1 MHLDRA
7 AQYATIGL
15 FAILAGWVVSRAP
28 AIVNPI
34 LLAILLNYLFS
45 PVVRKLR
52 RLRVPGGISAALLLL
67 LVFSGVGA
75 TAVALAR
82 PAAAWIERIPESR
95 ARLRELTRAIRERV
109 EPVMEAATE
118 VQEAAREMEGTTS
131 RAQEVKVTE
140 ATLVKRMAD
149 RASGILGGMVMTF
162 FLALLLLAPG
172 DVFQQKLL
180 AILPTSRTREQ
191 LVRISEEVEQR
202 VSRYLGSVVL
212 INTGVGLVTGLAMWL
227 AGMPNP
233 ALWGVVAGVLNF
245 VPYLGALGTVAIIG
259 LASLITFDEPARAMV
274 PPLIFLGLNL
284 LEGNLVTPKLVERW
298 LKLNAVASFLS
309 VIVLWA
315 LLGIPGALMA
325 VPILVVVK
333 VVCDHVESL
342 NRFGSF
348 LGA

>member
-1 MHLDRA
+1 MQLDRA
-7 AQYATIGL
+7 AQYATLGL
-15 FAILAGWVVSRAP
+15 FVILAGWVVSRAP

-34 LLAILLNYLFS
+34 LLAVLLNYLFS
-45 PVVRKLR
+45 PLVRKLR
-52 RLRVPGGISAALLLL
+52 RRKLPGGITAALLLL

-82 PAAAWIERIPESR
+82 PAADWIGRIPESR
-95 ARLRELTRAIRERV
+95 ARLRDLTRAIRARV

-118 VQEAAREMEGTTS
+118 VQEAAREMEGTGR

-140 ATLVKRMAD
+140 STLVKRMAD
-149 RASGILGGMVMTF
+149 RASAIAGGAVMTF

-180 AILPTSRTREQ
+180 DILPTSRRREQ
-191 LVRISEEVEQR
+191 LREISAEVEQQI
-202 VSRYLGSVVL
+202 SRYLGSVVL
-212 INTGVGLVTGLAMWL
+212 INAAVGVVTGVAMWL
-227 AGMPNP
+227 VGMPNP
-233 ALWGVVAGVLNF
+233 ALWGVIAGVLNF
-245 VPYLGALGTVAIIG
+245 VPYLGALATVAIIG
-259 LASLITFDEPARAMV
+259 LAALITFEEPARALV
-274 PPLIFLGLNL
+274 PPLVFLGLNL

-298 LKLNAVASFLS
+298 LKLNAVASFLA

-333 VVCDHVESL
+333 VVCDHIESL
-342 NRFGSF
+342 KGFGSF
-348 LGA
+348 LGS